1 VRLNKKAYEEQR
13 FIKNGIKHE
22 EIYFLD
28 GSVPG
33 DEKILRFLEI
43 AEKESVVAVHCKAGL
58 GRTGTL
64 IAAYAIKHYRF
75 PAPDF
80 IGWIRICRPGSILGP
95 QQIFLLQKQNWL
107 VGLGKDSPI
116 WP

>member
-1 VRLNKKAYEEQR
+1 MTCVVRLNKKAYEEQR

-64 IAAYAIKHYRF
+64 IAAYVIKHFRY
-75 PAPDF
+75 
-80 IGWIRICRPGSILGP
+80 
-95 QQIFLLQKQNWL
+95 FL
-107 VGLGKDSPI
+107 I
-116 WP
+116 